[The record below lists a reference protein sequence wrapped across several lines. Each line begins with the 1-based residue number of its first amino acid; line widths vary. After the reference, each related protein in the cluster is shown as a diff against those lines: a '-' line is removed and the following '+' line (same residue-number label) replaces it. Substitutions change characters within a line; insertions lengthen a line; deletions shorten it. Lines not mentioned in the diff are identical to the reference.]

1 MRFGALYLLLQA
13 IGASAGLTSPTIELG
28 SSLAPRQASAAQVI
42 IGDTMTECAPIR
54 VSWTWPGAVPPFSLV
69 VL

>member
-13 IGASAGLTSPTIELG
+13 IGASAGLASPTIELG
-28 SSLAPRQASAAQVI
+28 PSLAPRQTSAQVT